1 MNRLCSFVSQQ
12 DDTMRL
18 CRLCYVEEK
27 DRVDKLT
34 AAQIDTSKANLERV
48 SGVRM
53 STTEGKMIFEQD
65 FFDIIE
71 IFENKRKEQLEKEI
85 EAMMEERNTMKLD

>member
-1 MNRLCSFVSQQ
+1 
-12 DDTMRL
+12 MRL

-27 DRVDKLT
+27 DRLNALT

-71 IFENKRKEQLEKEI
+71 IFENKRKEQLEREI
-85 EAMMEERNTMKLD
+85 EAMMAERNTMRLD